1 MDMISYKI
9 RKECQNQSPKEML
22 HPQYCGISDPTLVI
36 TCGSEHFRI
45 HTYIIGEN
53 VAQQHIVILC
63 LFVYYV
69 PCELEQ
75 EKSACL

>member
-1 MDMISYKI
+1 
-9 RKECQNQSPKEML
+9 ML
-22 HPQYCGISDPTLVI
+22 HPRYCGISDPKLVI

-45 HTYIIGEN
+45 HTYIHTYIIGEN
-53 VAQQHIVILC
+53 VAQEHIVNL
-63 LFVYYV
+63 YV